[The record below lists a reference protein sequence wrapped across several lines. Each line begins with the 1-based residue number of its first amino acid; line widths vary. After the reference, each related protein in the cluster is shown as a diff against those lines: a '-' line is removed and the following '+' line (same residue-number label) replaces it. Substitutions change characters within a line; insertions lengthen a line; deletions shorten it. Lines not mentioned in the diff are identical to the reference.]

1 MKIYTKSGD
10 RGETS
15 LYNGT
20 RVSKTVPTLQ
30 ALGDVDELNSAV
42 GLAREYTFLQDNN
55 APVLE
60 QVNSGLVALG
70 IPFVCLAGVRSVSFV
85 GCGFCRGYTTQQFQF
100 CSN

>member
-42 GLAREYTFLQDNN
+42 GLAREYIFLQENN
-55 APVLE
+55 APLLA
-60 QVNSGLVALG
+60 QVNTALVRQS
-70 IPFVCLAGVRSVSFV
+70 IPFVCLVGIRPVSFA
-85 GCGFCRGYTTQQFQF
+85 GCGICCGYTTKQFQSY
-100 CSN
+100 SN